1 VVPGKPGTKDGL
13 GSGLTETTMLTFFT
27 TPKPFRGHIDII
39 QRNAIHSWR
48 LIHPDAEVIL
58 FGNEEGAAEAA
69 RELGARHEPEVDR
82 NSLGTPLLS
91 SLFDRAD
98 RLARHDRLCFLNA
111 DILLTDDFLAA
122 STRLAQMH
130 ERSLMVGRRCDVDI
144 TEPLDFSKPDWGQS
158 LRSMARERGRLRPP
172 QWIDYFVFPRDLL
185 SQQVPPFAV
194 GRPGYDN
201 WLLWKVRS
209 MRVSVVDVTQVVLA
223 IHQNHDYSIHPGGQK
238 GLWQDVE
245 AKQNS
250 ALLGKG
256 HFATIDNAT
265 HRLTRNGLR
274 TNYYHWV
281 AKAKR
286 KVLGARNAAWF
297 GLLGLTR
304 PLRRRLGLR
313 QRHNPDAPR

>member
-1 VVPGKPGTKDGL
+1 
-13 GSGLTETTMLTFFT
+13 MITFFS
-27 TPKPFRGHIDII
+27 TPKPFRGHIGII
-39 QRNAIHSWR
+39 QRNAIQSWK
-48 LIHPDAEVIL
+48 LAHPDAEVIL
-58 FGNEEGAAEAA
+58 FGNEEGAAEVA
-69 RELGARHEPEVDR
+69 RELGVHHEPEVDR

-122 STRLAQMH
+122 ATRLAHIH
-130 ERSLMVGRRCDVDI
+130 ESSLMVGRRCDMDI
-144 TEPLDFSKPDWGQS
+144 TQPLDFLQPDWGQR
-158 LRSMARERGRLRPP
+158 LRSAARERGRLRPP
-172 QWIDYFVFPRDLL
+172 QWIDYFVFPRGLL
-185 SQQVPPFAV
+185 GEQVPPFAV

-209 MRVSVVDVTQVVLA
+209 MRVPVVDVTRVVLA
-223 IHQNHDYSIHPGGQK
+223 VHQNHDYAHHPGGQS

-245 AKQNS
+245 AKQNY

-265 HRLTRNGLR
+265 HRLMPNGLR
-274 TNYYHWV
+274 PNYYHWV
-281 AKAKR
+281 AQAKR
-286 KVLGARNAAWF
+286 KVLSARNAAWF
-297 GLLGLTR
+297 GLLDLTR

-313 QRHNPDAPR
+313 QRHSPGTTR

>member
-1 VVPGKPGTKDGL
+1 
-13 GSGLTETTMLTFFT
+13 MITFFS
-27 TPKPFRGHIDII
+27 TPKPFRGHIGII
-39 QRNAIHSWR
+39 QRNAIRSWK
-48 LIHPDAEVIL
+48 LAHPDAEVIL
-58 FGNEEGAAEAA
+58 FGDEEGAAETA
-69 RELGARHEPEVDR
+69 RELGARHETEVDR

-122 STRLAQMH
+122 CSQLSKIY

-144 TEPLDFSKPDWGQS
+144 TEPWDFSHPDWGLR
-158 LRSMARERGRLRPP
+158 LRSLARERGKLRPP
-172 QWIDYFVFPRDLL
+172 QWIDFFVFPRGLL
-185 SQQVPPFAV
+185 YERIPPFAV

-209 MRVSVVDVTQVVLA
+209 MRVPVVDATPVVLA
-223 IHQNHDYSIHPGGQK
+223 IHQNHDYSHHPGGQQ

-245 AKQNS
+245 AKQNY
-250 ALLGKG
+250 ALLDG

-265 HRLTRNGLR
+265 HRFAPDGLR
-274 TNYYHWV
+274 PNYYHWV

-286 KVLGARNAAWF
+286 KVSGARNAAWF
-297 GLLGLTR
+297 GLLNLTR
-304 PLRRRLGLR
+304 PLRRWLGLR
-313 QRHNPDAPR
+313 PRPSP

>member
-1 VVPGKPGTKDGL
+1 
-13 GSGLTETTMLTFFT
+13 MITFFS
-27 TPKPFRGHIDII
+27 TPKPFRGHIGII
-39 QRNAIHSWR
+39 QRNAIHSWK
-48 LIHPDAEVIL
+48 LAHPNAEVIL

-111 DILLTDDFLAA
+111 DILLTGDFLAA
-122 STRLAQMH
+122 STRLAQIH

-144 TEPLDFSKPDWGQS
+144 TKPWDFSGSDWS
-158 LRSMARERGRLRPP
+158 ERLRSMARERGKLRPA
-172 QWIDYFVFPRDLL
+172 QWIDYFVFPRGLL
-185 SQQVPPFAV
+185 NQQVPPFAV

-209 MRVSVVDVTQVVLA
+209 MRVPVVDVTQVVLA
-223 IHQNHDYSIHPGGQK
+223 IHQNHDYAHHPGGQE

-245 AKQNS
+245 AKQNY
-250 ALLGKG
+250 ALLGEG

-265 HRLTRNGLR
+265 HRLTPIGLR
-274 TNYYHWV
+274 PNYYHWV
-281 AKAKR
+281 ARTKR
-286 KVLGARNAAWF
+286 KALGLRNAAWF

-304 PLRRRLGLR
+304 PLRRRLRLR
-313 QRHNPDAPR
+313 QRHSPDAPR

>member
-1 VVPGKPGTKDGL
+1 
-13 GSGLTETTMLTFFT
+13 MITFFS
-27 TPKPFRGHIDII
+27 TPKPFRGHIGII

-48 LIHPDAEVIL
+48 LVHPEAEVIL

-91 SLFDRAD
+91 SLFERAD
-98 RLARHDRLCFLNA
+98 RFARHDRLCFLNA
-111 DILLTDDFLAA
+111 DILLTNDFLAA

-130 ERSLMVGRRCDVDI
+130 ERSMMVGRRCDLDI
-144 TEPLDFSKPDWGQS
+144 TEPLDFSAPDWGS
-158 LRSMARERGRLRPP
+158 HLRSTTHERGKLRPP
-172 QWIDYFVFPRDLL
+172 QWIDFFVFPRGLL
-185 SQQVPPFAV
+185 RHQVPPFAV

-209 MRVSVVDVTQVVLA
+209 MSVPLVDATQVLLA
-223 IHQNHDYSIHPGGQK
+223 IHQNHDYSHHPGGQS

-245 AKQNS
+245 ARQNY

-265 HRLTRNGLR
+265 HRLTPNGLR
-274 TNYYHWV
+274 PNYYHYV
-281 AKAKR
+281 AQAKR
-286 KVLGARNAAWF
+286 KVLDARSGAWF
-297 GLLGLTR
+297 GLLDVTR
-304 PLRRRLGLR
+304 SLRHRLGLR
-313 QRHNPDAPR
+313 QRHSPEAPR